1 MHASRRSMLAATALV
16 LTGLAQAADP
26 TELNF
31 GIIATEKAGALKQMW
46 EPFLEDMSKAV
57 GLKVNGS
64 SPPTTPASS
73 KAALQQGPDR
83 LVWQQVGDRCR

>member
-31 GIIATEKAGALKQMW
+31 GIIATERPAH
-46 EPFLEDMSKAV
+46 SSRC
-57 GLKVNGS
+57 GS
-64 SPPTTPASS
+64 LFSTT
-73 KAALQQGPDR
+73 
-83 LVWQQVGDRCR
+83 